1 MSGLVLRLA
10 VVATLTLL
18 VVEMTAEEVCFAAG
32 CQDDTCSNGGGSV
45 DVTLTGVVITSNN
58 KKLELKMQ
66 KDGNLVLYCKIG
78 GSPIWNSYTYLNRPT
93 VAKFQKDG
101 NLVVSL
107 SETTKYSADSHNKGG
122 ARLVLQNDA
131 NLVIYTNYGLAI
143 WSSKTG
149 GKC

>member
-18 VVEMTAEEVCFAAG
+18 IVEMTAEEVCFAAG

-66 KDGNLVLYCKIG
+66 EDGNLVLYCKIG
-78 GSPIWNSYTYLNRPT
+78 GSPIWNSSSYSTRPT

-107 SETTKYSADSHNKGG
+107 SGRTKYSANSHNKGG

-131 NLVIYTNYGLAI
+131 NLVIYTNYGLEI